1 MFKVVPDQL
10 RISEG
15 WVRCGQCDTVFDAN
29 AHLHPYAVQTNA
41 VSSVKAAHEFEVV
54 GSELQDTLAQ
64 DSRPEAPVD
73 GGPKGDAEAQISK
86 DDVPRVSASE
96 PMLEVSDPALEPLP
110 TPELLLEAKHSF
122 LRRPARSSG
131 VQSKFAGVLLGLL
144 LPLLLVLLVL
154 QVIVQERDRLAATE
168 PGVKPYLDALCTA
181 LECQIAPLRQIESV
195 VIDSSSFVN
204 VRGDVYRLN
213 FTLKNSGMIDVATP
227 ALELSLTDLQD
238 QTLIRRVIVPS
249 EFSALQSVIPAGA
262 ELNANLPISVKL
274 LDRLEKYSGY
284 RLRIFYP

>member
-1 MFKVVPDQL
+1 MFKVVADQL

-15 WVRCGQCDTVFDAN
+15 WVRCGQCDVVFDAN
-29 AHLHPYAVQTNA
+29 AHLQPYAAIANSATKGNEEPELDEVE
-41 VSSVKAAHEFEVV
+41 SVNTLVRESASDATVGGDAHE
-54 GSELQDTLAQ
+54 
-64 DSRPEAPVD
+64 
-73 GGPKGDAEAQISK
+73 
-86 DDVPRVSASE
+86 
-96 PMLEVSDPALEPLP
+96 PALEVVP
-110 TPELLLEAKHSF
+110 TQDLQENDATHSF
-122 LRRPARSSG
+122 LRKTSKGSG
-131 VQSKFAGVLLGLL
+131 VQSRLARGLLGLL
-144 LPLLLVLLVL
+144 LPLLLLLLLL
-154 QVIVQERDRLAATE
+154 QVVVQERDRLAASE
-168 PGVKPYLDALCTA
+168 PGAKPYLLALCKV
-181 LECQIAPLRQIESV
+181 LECDVEPLRHIESV

-204 VRGDVYRLN
+204 VRADVYRLN
-213 FTLKNSGMIDVATP
+213 FTLKNSGMVDVAAP